1 MLKHYQ
7 LVKILQSFSQSLHS
21 IPLSF
26 KWCLFYRKYSLRVP
40 YFPMASPCSAFRY
53 NFIMKQLALIGSTAS
68 GKSDLAL
75 QLAQKHHG
83 LILSIDSLSI
93 YKEINIASA
102 KPAPEELAKIPALTV
117 YPSETNFI
125 FGRSAK
131 TQDMVAYLMEKRI
144 CIRNFSGDLS
154 DCFRLSVGTSM
165 ENDALLREMR
175 AFWER
180 S

>member
-1 MLKHYQ
+1 M
-7 LVKILQSFSQSLHS
+7 
-21 IPLSF
+21 
-26 KWCLFYRKYSLRVP
+26 RNT
-40 YFPMASPCSAFRY
+40 ASPDRDKVIITQWVLPLVLRLSLGLMQEVSLVVAETVWQMRDEFQPLIDTLVLER
-53 NFIMKQLALIGSTAS
+53 KRLA
-68 GKSDLAL
+68 
-75 QLAQKHHG
+75 
-83 LILSIDSLSI
+83 
-93 YKEINIASA
+93 
-102 KPAPEELAKIPALTV
+102 EELAKIPALTV